1 MTASLT
7 PSTVTTPSLLPWQVE
22 TVCTKEQLRLPLPD
36 LHELSSPI
44 AHITV
49 FPAAE
54 RFELIVPRPTFIYS
68 LSDNSYLGMLPILN
82 CLENRLLGDKNFG
95 ALQHLIVY
103 IGRCGITLAGQLC
116 IGQWSHSRHS

>member
-1 MTASLT
+1 MTTSHT
-7 PSTVTTPSLLPWQVE
+7 PSTVTTPSLSPWQLE

-36 LHELSSPI
+36 LHGLSSPI
-44 AHITV
+44 AHSTV

-54 RFELIVPRPTFIYS
+54 RFELNRAFIYS
-68 LSDNSYLGMLPILN
+68 LSDHSYLGMLPILD

-95 ALQHLIVY
+95 ALQHLIAY
-103 IGRCGITLAGQLC
+103 ISRCGITLAGQLC